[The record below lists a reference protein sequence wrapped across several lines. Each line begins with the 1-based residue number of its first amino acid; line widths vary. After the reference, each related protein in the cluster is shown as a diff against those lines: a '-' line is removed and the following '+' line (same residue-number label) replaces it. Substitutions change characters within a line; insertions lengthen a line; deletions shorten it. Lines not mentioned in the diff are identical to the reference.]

1 MRSVSSSIPCPP
13 AQRTALGDPALT
25 SRPSAARRRIVRRLG
40 LDARQV
46 ASASTLSDPERM
58 FDTAFP
64 AFPSE
69 SQEAVSC
76 QPESAV
82 SR

>member
-1 MRSVSSSIPCPP
+1 MTSASLAISCPP
-13 AQRTALGDPALT
+13 TRRITSGVPTLA
-25 SRPSAARRRIVRRLG
+25 SRPSAAWRRIVRRLG
-40 LDARQV
+40 PGARQV
-46 ASASTLSDPERM
+46 AIASTLSDPERM
-58 FDTAFP
+58 FGTAFP